1 MGDGEEAFHQQVAQK
16 IWNQV
21 MECNVFLRN
30 ERFPKE
36 IFETLYRE
44 YGGRLAKTVGEGT
57 GETCSGCG
65 RANTWHPECPTCMQ
79 LTKLEVK
86 LAKAREA
93 IDGGITLAKGLRTEC
108 LGHCLVPLSRKDQ
121 RFFDRVNENIR
132 KMGKALGEIDD
143 G

>member
-1 MGDGEEAFHQQVAQK
+1 MPDGEEAFHQQVAQK
-16 IWNQV
+16 IWYQV

-65 RANTWHPECPTCMQ
+65 RANTWHPECPICQQ
-79 LTKLEVK
+79 LTELEVK
-86 LAKAREA
+86 LKKAGEALLQIQNGKVVARSGQYVSEAMKEHARE
-93 IDGGITLAKGLRTEC
+93 TLKEI
-108 LGHCLVPLSRKDQ
+108 GH
-121 RFFDRVNENIR
+121 
-132 KMGKALGEIDD
+132 G
-143 G
+143 

>member
-1 MGDGEEAFHQQVAQK
+1 MADAEQAFHQQVAQK

-65 RANTWHPECPTCMQ
+65 RANTWHPECPICHQ
-79 LTKLEVK
+79 LTKLEAK
-86 LAKAREA
+86 LAKALEA
-93 IDGGITLAKGLRTEC
+93 TKKIAYETDEHSWEYIAKTAVRIAIEL
-108 LGHCLVPLSRKDQ
+108 LK
-121 RFFDRVNENIR
+121 
-132 KMGKALGEIDD
+132 EIDNE
-143 G
+143 